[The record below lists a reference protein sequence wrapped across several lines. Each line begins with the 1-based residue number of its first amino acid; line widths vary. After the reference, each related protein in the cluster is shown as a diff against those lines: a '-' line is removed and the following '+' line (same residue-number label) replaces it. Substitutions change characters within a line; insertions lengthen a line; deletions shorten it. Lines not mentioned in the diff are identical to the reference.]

1 MYYFFFLSRICGLN
15 QPPGVLCQKRE
26 ACLLDYH
33 RLGPHFNDWVKR
45 PSVACRQLVTAG
57 HVVYHAHCLSKHERS
72 SEISKVRKIYSK
84 MQDEQFELKSEVWW
98 KDVSKYTKISV
109 WKESL
114 NGQEFFGVTDYREVF
129 LIGNIFYL

>member
-1 MYYFFFLSRICGLN
+1 
-15 QPPGVLCQKRE
+15 
-26 ACLLDYH
+26 
-33 RLGPHFNDWVKR
+33 
-45 PSVACRQLVTAG
+45 
-57 HVVYHAHCLSKHERS
+57 
-72 SEISKVRKIYSK
+72 